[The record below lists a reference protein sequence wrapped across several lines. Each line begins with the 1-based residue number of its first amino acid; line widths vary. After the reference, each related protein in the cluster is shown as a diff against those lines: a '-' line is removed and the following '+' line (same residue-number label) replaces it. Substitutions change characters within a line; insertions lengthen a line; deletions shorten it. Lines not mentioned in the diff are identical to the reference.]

1 MKTKVAIGGASV
13 HFSATQGIT
22 NGAGFPKDT
31 VSICNFASPKGQMRK
46 KHKQIVQTSH
56 WILKKTRGGFQVILS
71 FAQKNTSILP
81 SPDCKKTYPFLA
93 SQVGQLSLSASPES
107 VNLLMGLPEAVV
119 AMLNLGLQ
127 RQTRND
133 KCLIM
138 TVSIPAITTERMFET
153 RKALS
158 RMGWSRNKLSTY
170 TSTDWP
176 GCTSMNSAK
185 VSLEVGNVQHPFSKY
200 PFQKASPSPFHHIRF
215 PWSWH

>member
-1 MKTKVAIGGASV
+1 
-13 HFSATQGIT
+13 
-22 NGAGFPKDT
+22 
-31 VSICNFASPKGQMRK
+31 MRK
-46 KHKQIVQTSH
+46 KHKQIVQMSH
-56 WILKKTRGGFQVILS
+56 WFLKKTREGISSHTF
-71 FAQKNTSILP
+71 FYPKKNTSILP

-127 RQTRND
+127 RQTRDD

-158 RMGWSRNKLSTY
+158 RMG
-170 TSTDWP
+170 
-176 GCTSMNSAK
+176 
-185 VSLEVGNVQHPFSKY
+185 
-200 PFQKASPSPFHHIRF
+200 
-215 PWSWH
+215 